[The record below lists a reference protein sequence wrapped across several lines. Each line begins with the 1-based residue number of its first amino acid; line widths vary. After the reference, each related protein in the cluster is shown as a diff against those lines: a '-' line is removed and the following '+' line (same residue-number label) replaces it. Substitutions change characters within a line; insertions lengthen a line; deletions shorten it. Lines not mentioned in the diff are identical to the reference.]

1 MIFGLT
7 RCEKSSSGRFFGHEE
22 DTRNYQQIK
31 TRSLESI
38 QIYQRLKA
46 KKLDYLVCN
55 TFLLSENPGWPR

>member
-1 MIFGLT
+1 MCI
-7 RCEKSSSGRFFGHEE
+7 RDRSSSGRFFGHEE

-31 TRSLESI
+31 ARSLESI

-55 TFLLSENPGWPR
+55 TFLLGQNPGAGC